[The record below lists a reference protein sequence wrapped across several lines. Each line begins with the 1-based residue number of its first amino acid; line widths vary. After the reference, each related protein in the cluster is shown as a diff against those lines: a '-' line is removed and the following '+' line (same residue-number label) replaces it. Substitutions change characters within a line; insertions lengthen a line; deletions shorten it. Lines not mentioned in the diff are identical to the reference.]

1 MNMDT
6 DTDTDT
12 DTGHEQGHSR
22 LLFKDSMEETGCGFG
37 YPNGLSVYAEEINAS
52 EVQFG
57 EFSWTVK
64 IHNDE
69 PFIGTG
75 ALIAPDIVLTAA
87 ILLRELKPENL
98 IVRAGEWDIGS
109 VTEVFP
115 HQDRSVKLII
125 RHNEFYGVVNNI
137 ALLVV
142 DMKFILQ
149 PNIRTLCLPS
159 PGTIFDY
166 SACKTT
172 AWRPATNNRPQQT
185 HFQIQPRHKCD
196 QRLPSPYLAQD
207 YTLDE
212 SLMCAIDENLQ
223 NSSILN
229 TGAPLFC
236 PIQGAMNRYTQA
248 GIVIG
253 SINRSESKTGLF
265 VNLTHLMPWIFKQL
279 GPRQTD
285 LKYYLP

>member
-1 MNMDT
+1 
-6 DTDTDT
+6 
-12 DTGHEQGHSR
+12 
-22 LLFKDSMEETGCGFG
+22 MEETGCGFG
-37 YPNGLSVYAEEINAS
+37 YPNGLSIYAEEINAS

-75 ALIAPDIVLTAA
+75 TLIAPDVVLTAA
-87 ILLRELKPENL
+87 SLLRHLKPENL
-98 IVRAGEWDIGS
+98 TIRAGEWDIGS

-125 RHNEFYGVVNNI
+125 MHNEFYGVINNI

-142 DMKFILQ
+142 DMRFILQ

-172 AWRPATNNRPQQT
+172 AWRPATSNRPQKT
-185 HFQIQPRHKCD
+185 LFQIQPRHKCD
-196 QRLPSPYLAQD
+196 QRLPSPYLGQD

-212 SLMCAIDENLQ
+212 SLMCAIDANLQ

-229 TGAPLFC
+229 TGASLFC
-236 PIQGAMNRYTQA
+236 PMQGAMNRYTQA

-253 SINRSESKTGLF
+253 SVNRSESKTGLF
-265 VNLTHLMPWIFKQL
+265 VNLTHLMSWIFKQL